1 MATQMDE
8 TVNNGMDIPKWMI
21 QLTSNSILCQKDLG
35 KGSAVDNYWPILCFS
50 LMWKLMTRIIADS
63 IYEYL
68 EIHNLLPVE
77 KKCCRRNNIGTKDK
91 FLTDKMVL
99 NDCKKRHTDLELV

>member
-35 KGSAVDNYWPILCFS
+35 KGSAVDNYWPISCFS

-63 IYEYL
+63 VYEYL
-68 EIHNLLPVE
+68 EIHNLLPGE
-77 KKCCRRNNIGTKDK
+77 KK
-91 FLTDKMVL
+91 
-99 NDCKKRHTDLELV
+99 